1 MGVSAP
7 LEIGT
12 DQDRPR
18 GGDSFRDMLEWWRM
32 RGKKC
37 HSTLFANKSDASRTA
52 RRWWRQSQW
61 TVLIKKINRVFINI
75 PANPRFWPPPATIYI
90 YICKRPRNKM
100 SLGKWKT
107 KLQIARLISP
117 FLYCRRFDHVT
128 IDEFVANPS
137 LRWGFL
143 KIDILSSYWL
153 VSWGRSKRVDGS
165 GSILINPPL
174 LIFVINQSILI
185 TPSAE

>member
-37 HSTLFANKSDASRTA
+37 HSTLFANKSDASRTT

-117 FLYCRRFDHVT
+117 FPRFSIVAGLTTWRLTNLLQIHRLDGGSLKSISYRRVGCWVEVGQRGWMAVDQ
-128 IDEFVANPS
+128 S
-137 LRWGFL
+137 L
-143 KIDILSSYWL
+143 
-153 VSWGRSKRVDGS
+153 
-165 GSILINPPL
+165 
-174 LIFVINQSILI
+174 
-185 TPSAE
+185 